1 MCLIMRQD
9 VKGKIFVGMII
20 SVVAFGFAT
29 GAGFLIG
36 TNPLSSVGVMNLTK
50 QGEFPSI
57 TTTPNNEVTSNDQ
70 VTNNT
75 TTTTTTTN
83 TPTQTNQVKKQ
94 NTTTNTNT
102 NKNSSSSTS
111 TKTNKTSNV
120 SG

>member
-1 MCLIMRQD
+1 MRQD

-29 GAGFLIG
+29 GAGLIIG

-57 TTTPNNEVTSNDQ
+57 TTTPNNEINSNDQ

-75 TTTTTTTN
+75 TTPTTTSTN
-83 TPTQTNQVKKQ
+83 TPTQTNQAKKQ
-94 NTTTNTNT
+94 NTTTSTST
-102 NKNSSSSTS
+102 NKNSSNTPTS
-111 TKTNKTSNV
+111 TKTNNTSKSP

>member
-1 MCLIMRQD
+1 MRQD
-9 VKGKIFVGMII
+9 IKGKIFVGMII
-20 SVVAFGFAT
+20 SIVAFGFAT
-29 GAGFLIG
+29 GTGFLIG

-75 TTTTTTTN
+75 TTTTTTS
-83 TPTQTNQVKKQ
+83 TPTQTNPIKKQ
-94 NTTTNTNT
+94 NTTTSTNT
-102 NKNSSSSTS
+102 NKNSSSTS

>member
-1 MCLIMRQD
+1 MRQD

-57 TTTPNNEVTSNDQ
+57 STTPNNEVTSNDQ

-75 TTTTTTTN
+75 TTTTTTTTN

-94 NTTTNTNT
+94 NTTANTNT

-111 TKTNKTSNV
+111 TKTNKTSNL

>member
-1 MCLIMRQD
+1 MRQD
-9 VKGKIFVGMII
+9 IKGKIFVGMII
-20 SVVAFGFAT
+20 SIVAFGFAT
-29 GAGFLIG
+29 GTGFLIG

-75 TTTTTTTN
+75 TTTPTTS
-83 TPTQTNQVKKQ
+83 TPTQTKQVKK
-94 NTTTNTNT
+94 NTTTSTNT
-102 NKNSSSSTS
+102 NKNSSSTP
-111 TKTNKTSNV
+111 TKTNKTSDV

>member
-1 MCLIMRQD
+1 MRQD
-9 VKGKIFVGMII
+9 IKGKIFVGMII
-20 SVVAFGFAT
+20 SIVAFGFAT
-29 GAGFLIG
+29 GTGFLIG

-70 VTNNT
+70 MTNNT
-75 TTTTTTTN
+75 TTTTTTS
-83 TPTQTNQVKKQ
+83 TPTQTKPVKQ
-94 NTTTNTNT
+94 NTTTSTNT
-102 NKNSSSSTS
+102 NKNSSST